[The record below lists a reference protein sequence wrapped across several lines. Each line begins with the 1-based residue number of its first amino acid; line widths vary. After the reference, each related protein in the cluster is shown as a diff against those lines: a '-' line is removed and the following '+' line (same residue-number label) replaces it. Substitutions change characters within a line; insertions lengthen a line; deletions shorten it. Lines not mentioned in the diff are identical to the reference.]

1 MTFTCQWGR
10 VKRLFSFCEYF
21 SAAERRRQKPGV
33 GSCSNKWGQPSSSYS
48 QLPSPPTSPWAGTC
62 VVHPED
68 TNLPL
73 RPGLKDPCIHGSL
86 DPWAISDFLSFQ
98 SHSLKPKFKKE
109 KKSYQRDKSLWCTD
123 ILLFLHFR
131 VHGVHFC
138 NWVGLE
144 REDVALISCESLK
157 SLQVSIP

>member
-73 RPGLKDPCIHGSL
+73 RPGSTWIHEQFQISL
-86 DPWAISDFLSFQ
+86 RFNRTRSSQNLR
-98 SHSLKPKFKKE
+98 KK
-109 KKSYQRDKSLWCTD
+109 KKVIKEIKACDVR
-123 ILLFLHFR
+123 I
-131 VHGVHFC
+131 FC
-138 NWVGLE
+138 PFFIFVFTGFTFVIGWGW
-144 REDVALISCESLK
+144 RGK
-157 SLQVSIP
+157 MWH